1 MKEQTV
7 RNATQ
12 ILTSMTLRKLLL
24 NTTAM
29 RMKSLLVLKAIIG
42 TATKIENGALSVV
55 R

>member
-12 ILTSMTLRKLLL
+12 TLRLMTLRKLS
-24 NTTAM
+24 NTTVM

-42 TATKIENGALSVV
+42 TATKIENGVLSVV